1 MGVLSFGT
9 DLLVREKVGQA
20 TALLDRHNIDIWLI
34 FTQETGY
41 ECDPVYPLLMGDRDI
56 ARGYLLLTQHGGK
69 TAIVG
74 GLDAA
79 IPAST
84 GVWDDVRVYKK
95 NADEELIHFLV
106 EHDPGTIA
114 INYSKTNSIAD
125 GLTFGKYLNLVDA
138 LKDTPY
144 ANRLVSAEKLAAELR
159 SVKCSEEVNRI
170 RVAISKTDEVFR
182 RLGEYLRPGIGGMEI
197 YGFIQEQIAALGAS
211 CAWSRYNCPVL
222 TMGPVPYMGHTPPPA
237 ERLWENGWLLQV
249 DLGLRYEGYC
259 SDFQRMFYAL
269 KEGED
274 GPPAEVQSLFRH
286 VHDGITDMIG
296 AIGPSVRND
305 FPSSLGFARI
315 TGNGF
320 PEPAYSAGHQLGRA
334 VHDGGIGLI
343 HFRNQRPECLITEG
357 NVLTVE
363 GLETRLEKYGWV
375 SLEEDIVVTANGC
388 QVLTTRQNEIH
399 CIRIK

>member
-1 MGVLSFGT
+1 MEVLPYGT
-9 DLLVREKVGQA
+9 DLLIREKVGQA
-20 TALLDRHNIDIWLI
+20 TALLERHNMDVWLV
-34 FTQETGY
+34 FNQETGY
-41 ECDPVYPLLMGDRDI
+41 ECDPVYPLLMGDRDL
-56 ARGYLLLTQHGGK
+56 ARGYLLLTRNGGK

-95 NADEELIHFLV
+95 NADEELIRFLF
-106 EHDPGTIA
+106 EMDPATIA

-125 GLTFGKYLNLVDA
+125 GLPHGKYLNLVDA

-144 ANRLVSAEKLAAELR
+144 AGRLVSAEKMAAELR
-159 SVKCSEEVNRI
+159 SVKSPEEIKRI
-170 RVAISKTDEVFR
+170 RETIARTDVVFSHLR
-182 RLGEYLRPGIGGMEI
+182 EYLRPGLGGMEI
-197 YGFIQEQIAALGAS
+197 FGFIQDQIAAQGAS

-237 ERLWENGWLLQV
+237 DRPWESGWLLQV
-249 DLGLRYEGYC
+249 DLGLRHEGYC

-274 GPPAEVQSLFRH
+274 GPPSDVQSLFH
-286 VHDGITDMIG
+286 CVHDGITDMIR
-296 AIGPSVRND
+296 AIRPGVRND
-305 FPSSLGFARI
+305 YPSSLGFGRI
-315 TGNGF
+315 TDAGF
-320 PEPAYSAGHQLGRA
+320 PEPLFSAGHQLGRA
-334 VHDGGIGLI
+334 VHDGGVGLI
-343 HFRNQRPECLITEG
+343 HFRNQRPECLLEEG

-363 GLETRLEKYGWV
+363 GLETRLEKYGWI

-388 QVLTTRQNEIH
+388 RILTTRQNEIY
-399 CIRIK
+399 CIGV